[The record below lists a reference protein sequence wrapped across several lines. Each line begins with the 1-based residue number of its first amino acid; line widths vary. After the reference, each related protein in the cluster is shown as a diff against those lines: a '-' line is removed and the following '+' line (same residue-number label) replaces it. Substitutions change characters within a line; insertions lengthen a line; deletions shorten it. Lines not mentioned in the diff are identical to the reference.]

1 MDWKSTKMLHL
12 SFCLLLITLLS
23 TSCDGQQQQ
32 QYFAERPQNTSVRE
46 GQMAVLRCRVGNQQ
60 GRAQWTK
67 DGFALGFE
75 RTIPSFPRYTIMGS
89 EEQGEHH
96 IRIENATLDDD
107 AEYQCQVGPRGN
119 SKPIRAD
126 AQLTVLIPPSS
137 VEIVDY
143 VAGSRIMS
151 REGEELLLQCLVRN
165 AKPAAEIVW
174 FKRNVEIKSDRIE
187 NTTTDADVPRRFDTR
202 SKLTIRAQPDDNEAD
217 YTCEARHP
225 ALIAPKRAT
234 VALNILY
241 PPGPPE
247 IIGYTEGETVRMGQ
261 EVKLECISRGGNPLA
276 QIVWYKNEVKIDH
289 AYETTGRESR
299 NVHIF
304 RAEASDNNARFRCEA
319 SNALTATPMKAEITL
334 TVHFGPKTVTVTG
347 PSEAK
352 VNDTVSLECTTT
364 NSNPVARI
372 TWVVDGREVRE
383 NGSRIATSPD
393 GGWVSSSNLTTT
405 IRATGRNVTVSC
417 HAIVA
422 DLAQRVA
429 ETKIIS
435 VVYPP
440 EAPSISGM
448 RDRTIRDNSFYQ
460 MNCMSMG
467 GNPPATLKWF
477 LSGSRKEI
485 KANYTS
491 HGSVAQSLLE
501 MQAKREDNGKE
512 LRCEATN
519 PALEGNLVDS
529 TTIRIEF
536 APKQLTVKVRP
547 EKLRPGQMVT
557 ITCES
562 DSSNPV
568 SRLTWLRGNG
578 QVIQPAG
585 NSTVPGAYSGIVSKS
600 TLQMEVTP
608 ELHGV
613 VITCQATNGIGPQ
626 IHDAITLEVLYK
638 PHFPQPADYS
648 VDVIEGEPAIV
659 NLTAKA
665 NPSEITYKWFRD
677 GTAIKQLK
685 EASAYDRMTF
695 DGAFLNLTV
704 VRRDDKGDYKCE
716 ATNAE
721 GSRSHTVR
729 LNVQYPASIVQ
740 VRPTVMINE
749 GSDAE
754 FECRAAGNPLTTTTV
769 FWRRAGF
776 DMDGRTSQTPGVGVA
791 YLLVREITRNDTGA
805 FECVA
810 NNGIGQESIEQT
822 WLVVKYKPVMDDS
835 PQLMKA
841 AGDEGQLAKLVCRA
855 QGAPNI
861 SFGWSR
867 EGTPLTPSDKYSF
880 STRQV
885 DIVTWESTMEVGSV
899 RSRDYG
905 LYDCVARN
913 EMGIN
918 TAKVVLSGTSRPD
931 PPLALHVVNVS
942 HDSVYLAWR
951 SGFDGGLFQSY
962 RLRYRQIGNEFYK
975 YADVYPTNMTAF
987 TLGGLALGT
996 EYLFGIM
1003 AFNNLGESNF
1013 TQDIVKAR
1021 TSSEAPPTGQKPRD
1035 LEVRPGDMPKVL
1047 IIVITI
1053 VGTALLV
1060 LNVALIAC
1068 FVRRRHRKRLAK
1080 AMSSEGG
1087 SSKSATIE
1095 MYAPSSY
1102 NETVNGETLSSIS
1115 EKSESYSQN
1124 GSHSDYAPEDATKVA
1139 VSTYLIDQADGQVAY
1154 GSYRVA
1160 ANNSAQAVTGHGT
1173 LSRPP
1178 KSVNFDMGED
1188 NYIDT
1193 LRRNAYSQGNEAMY
1207 GKSRMVS
1214 PISPHSDAYYGV
1226 NANSPVNYPPAPH
1239 PSFHTTGTNHRYNPL
1254 SEPTGN
1260 HGAHSPYTPMGTL
1273 NIPAANG
1280 VYGPSPSSSG
1290 RASALPVNLPLPLP
1304 MSMQGHSQF
1313 SSFNPS
1319 EGPSPIMEATAQF
1332 SGPSLAT
1339 VRSLETEGHL
1349 V

>member
-1 MDWKSTKMLHL
+1 MDWESPRIGRLHL
-12 SFCLLLITLLS
+12 SSYLLLAFVFFSLPT
-23 TSCDGQQQQ
+23 CDGQQQQ
-32 QYFAERPQNTSVRE
+32 QYFTERPQNTSVRE

-89 EEQGEHH
+89 EEQGEHN

-107 AEYQCQVGPRGN
+107 AEYQCQVGPRGL

-126 AQLTVLIPPSS
+126 AQLTVLIPPTS
-137 VEIVDY
+137 VEIVDHTT
-143 VAGSRIMS
+143 GSPIMS

-187 NTTTDADVPRRFDTR
+187 NITTDAEMPRRFDTR
-202 SKLTIRAQPDDNEAD
+202 SKLTIRAQPNDNDAD

-225 ALIAPKRAT
+225 ALIAPKRAS
-234 VALNILY
+234 VALNIQY

-276 QIVWYKNEVKIDH
+276 EIVWYKNEKKIDH
-289 AYETTGRESR
+289 NYETNARESR
-299 NVHIF
+299 NVYVF
-304 RAEASDNNARFRCEA
+304 RADASDNNARFRCEA
-319 SNALTATPMKAEITL
+319 KNLLSPTPMKAEITL
-334 TVHFGPKTVTVTG
+334 TVHF
-347 PSEAK
+347 
-352 VNDTVSLECTTT
+352 
-364 NSNPVARI
+364 
-372 TWVVDGREVRE
+372 
-383 NGSRIATSPD
+383 
-393 GGWVSSSNLTTT
+393 
-405 IRATGRNVTVSC
+405 
-417 HAIVA
+417 
-422 DLAQRVA
+422 
-429 ETKIIS
+429 
-435 VVYPP
+435 
-440 EAPSISGM
+440 
-448 RDRTIRDNSFYQ
+448 
-460 MNCMSMG
+460 
-467 GNPPATLKWF
+467 
-477 LSGSRKEI
+477 
-485 KANYTS
+485 
-491 HGSVAQSLLE
+491 
-501 MQAKREDNGKE
+501 
-512 LRCEATN
+512 
-519 PALEGNLVDS
+519 
-529 TTIRIEF
+529 
-536 APKQLTVKVRP
+536 APKHLTVKVRP
-547 EKLRPGQMVT
+547 EKLRPGQTVT

-568 SRLTWLRGNG
+568 SRLAWLRGNG

-600 TLQMEVTP
+600 TLLMEVTP

-638 PHFPQPADYS
+638 PQFLHPTDYS

-659 NLTAKA
+659 NVTARA
-665 NPSEITYKWFRD
+665 NPSEVSYKWFRD

-685 EASAYDRMTF
+685 EANAYDRVTF
-695 DGAFLNLTV
+695 DGSLLNLTT
-704 VRRDDKGDYKCE
+704 VRRDDKGEYKCE
-716 ATNAE
+716 ATNSE
-721 GSRSHTVR
+721 GARSHIVR

-740 VRPTVMINE
+740 TRSTVMVNE

-754 FECRAAGNPLTTTTV
+754 LECRAAGNPLTMATV
-769 FWRRAGF
+769 SWRRAGF
-776 DMDGRTSQTPGVGVA
+776 DMEGRTTQTLGVGVA
-791 YLLVREITRNDTGA
+791 YLTVKEITRNDTGA

-810 NNGIGQESIEQT
+810 NNGIGEESIEKT
-822 WLVVKYKPVMDDS
+822 WLIVKYKPVMDDS

-880 STRQV
+880 STRQI
-885 DIVTWESTMEVGSV
+885 DIVTWESTLEVGNV

-913 EMGIN
+913 EMGTN
-918 TAKVVLSGTSRPD
+918 TAKVILSGTSRPD
-931 PPLALHVVNVS
+931 PPLALHVVNVT
-942 HDSVYLAWR
+942 HDSAHLIWR

-975 YADVYPTNMTAF
+975 YADVYPTNTTAF

-1003 AFNNLGESNF
+1003 AFNNLGESNY

-1021 TSSEAPPTGQKPRD
+1021 TSSETPPTGQKPRD

-1124 GSHSDYAPEDATKVA
+1124 GSHSDYAPEDASKVA

-1160 ANNSAQAVTGHGT
+1160 ASNSTQTGTGHGT

-1207 GKSRMVS
+1207 GKSRMVT

-1254 SEPTGN
+1254 SDSTGN
-1260 HGAHSPYTPMGTL
+1260 HAAHSPYTPMGTL

-1304 MSMQGHSQF
+1304 MSMQGHGQF

>member
-1 MDWKSTKMLHL
+1 MGIDPFHL
-12 SFCLLLITLLS
+12 
-23 TSCDGQQQQ
+23 
-32 QYFAERPQNTSVRE
+32 P
-46 GQMAVLRCRVGNQQ
+46 
-60 GRAQWTK
+60 
-67 DGFALGFE
+67 
-75 RTIPSFPRYTIMGS
+75 
-89 EEQGEHH
+89 
-96 IRIENATLDDD
+96 
-107 AEYQCQVGPRGN
+107 
-119 SKPIRAD
+119 
-126 AQLTVLIPPSS
+126 TV
-137 VEIVDY
+137 
-143 VAGSRIMS
+143 
-151 REGEELLLQCLVRN
+151 
-165 AKPAAEIVW
+165 
-174 FKRNVEIKSDRIE
+174 
-187 NTTTDADVPRRFDTR
+187 
-202 SKLTIRAQPDDNEAD
+202 
-217 YTCEARHP
+217 
-225 ALIAPKRAT
+225 
-234 VALNILY
+234 
-241 PPGPPE
+241 
-247 IIGYTEGETVRMGQ
+247 
-261 EVKLECISRGGNPLA
+261 
-276 QIVWYKNEVKIDH
+276 
-289 AYETTGRESR
+289 
-299 NVHIF
+299 
-304 RAEASDNNARFRCEA
+304 
-319 SNALTATPMKAEITL
+319 
-334 TVHFGPKTVTVTG
+334 GPKTVTVTG

-352 VNDTVSLECTTT
+352 VNDTVSLECSTT

-372 TWVVDGREVRE
+372 TWVLDGREVRE

-393 GGWVSSSNLTTT
+393 GGWVSSSNLTYT

-440 EAPSISGM
+440 EAPSITGM
-448 RDRTIRDNSFYQ
+448 RDRTIRDNTFYQ
-460 MNCMSMG
+460 LNCMSMG

-536 APKQLTVKVRP
+536 APKHLTVKVRP
-547 EKLRPGQMVT
+547 EKLRPGQTVT

-568 SRLTWLRGNG
+568 SRLAWLRGNG

-600 TLQMEVTP
+600 TLLMEVTP

-613 VITCQATNGIGPQ
+613 VITCQATNDKPQ
-626 IHDAITLEVLYK
+626 FLHPT
-638 PHFPQPADYS
+638 DYS

-659 NLTAKA
+659 NVTARA
-665 NPSEITYKWFRD
+665 NPSEVSYKWFRD

-685 EASAYDRMTF
+685 EANAYDRVTF
-695 DGAFLNLTV
+695 DGSLLNLTT
-704 VRRDDKGDYKCE
+704 VRRDDKGEYKCE
-716 ATNAE
+716 ATNSE
-721 GSRSHTVR
+721 D
-729 LNVQYPASIVQ
+729 PASIVQ
-740 VRPTVMINE
+740 TRSTVMVNE

-754 FECRAAGNPLTTTTV
+754 LECRAAGNPLTMATV
-769 FWRRAGF
+769 SWRRAGF
-776 DMDGRTSQTPGVGVA
+776 DMEGRTTQTLGVGVA
-791 YLLVREITRNDTGA
+791 YLTVKEITRNDTGA

-810 NNGIGQESIEQT
+810 NNGIGEESIEKT
-822 WLVVKYKPVMDDS
+822 WLIVKCKFLPLLAPLPVVCLTRFSIGFLLGRADKPVMDDS

-880 STRQV
+880 STRQI
-885 DIVTWESTMEVGSV
+885 DIVTWESTLEVGNV

-913 EMGIN
+913 EMGTN
-918 TAKVVLSGTSRPD
+918 TAKVILSGTSRPD
-931 PPLALHVVNVS
+931 SPLALHVVNVT
-942 HDSVYLAWR
+942 HDSAHLIWR

-975 YADVYPTNMTAF
+975 YADVYPTNTTAF

-1003 AFNNLGESNF
+1003 AFNNLGESNY

-1021 TSSEAPPTGQKPRD
+1021 TSSETPPTGQKPRD

-1124 GSHSDYAPEDATKVA
+1124 GSHSDYAPEDASKVA

-1160 ANNSAQAVTGHGT
+1160 ASNSTQTGTGHGT

-1207 GKSRMVS
+1207 GKSRMVT

-1254 SEPTGN
+1254 SDSTGN
-1260 HGAHSPYTPMGTL
+1260 HAAHSPYTPMGTL

-1304 MSMQGHSQF
+1304 MSMQGHGQF

>member
-1 MDWKSTKMLHL
+1 MDWQSTKMLHL
-12 SFCLLLITLLS
+12 SVCLLLITLLS

-32 QYFAERPQNTSVRE
+32 QYFTERPQNTSVRE
-46 GQMAVLRCRVGNQQ
+46 GQMAVLRCKVGNQQ

-89 EEQGEHH
+89 EEQGEHN

-107 AEYQCQVGPRGN
+107 AEYQCQVGPRGL

-174 FKRNVEIKSDRIE
+174 FKRNVEIKSERIE
-187 NTTTDADVPRRFDTR
+187 NTTSDAELPRRFDTR

-217 YTCEARHP
+217 YICEARHP
-225 ALIAPKRAT
+225 ALIAPKRAS
-234 VALNILY
+234 VALNIQY

-319 SNALTATPMKAEITL
+319 SNALTTTPMKAEITL
-334 TVHFGPKTVTVTG
+334 TVH
-347 PSEAK
+347 
-352 VNDTVSLECTTT
+352 
-364 NSNPVARI
+364 
-372 TWVVDGREVRE
+372 
-383 NGSRIATSPD
+383 
-393 GGWVSSSNLTTT
+393 
-405 IRATGRNVTVSC
+405 
-417 HAIVA
+417 
-422 DLAQRVA
+422 
-429 ETKIIS
+429 
-435 VVYPP
+435 
-440 EAPSISGM
+440 
-448 RDRTIRDNSFYQ
+448 
-460 MNCMSMG
+460 
-467 GNPPATLKWF
+467 
-477 LSGSRKEI
+477 
-485 KANYTS
+485 
-491 HGSVAQSLLE
+491 
-501 MQAKREDNGKE
+501 
-512 LRCEATN
+512 
-519 PALEGNLVDS
+519 
-529 TTIRIEF
+529 F

-638 PHFPQPADYS
+638 PQFQQPSDYS

-659 NLTAKA
+659 NLTARA
-665 NPSEITYKWFRD
+665 NPSEMTYKWFRD

-685 EASAYDRMTF
+685 EANAYDRITF
-695 DGAFLNLTV
+695 DGPLLNLTV
-704 VRRDDKGDYKCE
+704 VRRDDKGEYKCD

-740 VRPTVMINE
+740 ARSTVMINE

-776 DMDGRTSQTPGVGVA
+776 DMEGRTSQTPGVGVA

-822 WLVVKYKPVMDDS
+822 WLVVKYKPLMDDS
-835 PQLMKA
+835 PQLTKA

-867 EGTPLTPSDKYSF
+867 EGTPLNPSDKYSF

-885 DIVTWESTMEVGSV
+885 DIVTWESTMGVSNV

-905 LYDCVARN
+905 LYDCIARN
-913 EMGIN
+913 EMGTN
-918 TAKVVLSGTSRPD
+918 SAKVVLSGTSRPD
-931 PPLALHVVNVS
+931 PPLALHVVNVT

-975 YADVYPTNMTAF
+975 YADVYPTNVTAF

-1003 AFNNLGESNF
+1003 AFNNLGESNY

-1021 TSSEAPPTGQKPRD
+1021 TSSPDDDMNAD
-1035 LEVRPGDMPKVL
+1035 LLLTRGDSPK
-1047 IIVITI
+1047 IIIIAVS
-1053 VGTALLV
+1053 TAGALLLV
-1060 LNVALIAC
+1060 LNVALVLCYLI
-1068 FVRRRHRKRLAK
+1068 RRRKK
-1080 AMSSEGG
+1080 KCMEEAMSSEGG

-1124 GSHSDYAPEDATKVA
+1124 GSHSDYAPEDASKVA

-1160 ANNSAQAVTGHGT
+1160 ANNPAQAGSGHGT

-1193 LRRNAYSQGNEAMY
+1193 LRRNAYTQGNEAMY
-1207 GKSRMVS
+1207 GKSRMVT

-1304 MSMQGHSQF
+1304 MSMQGHGQF